1 MPEQR
6 DYQKFL
12 TPANVVTALRI
23 TFIPVF
29 VLLILAP
36 WPDWAPDPQ
45 LAAWVKPWVAAVVDT
60 LRAVTDSV
68 DGYLARSR
76 NEVTNLGKF
85 LDPLA
90 DKILVAAAMLALIEL
105 GKLPSWIALIIL
117 TREFLVSG
125 LRMVASAEGKVIAAS
140 MLGKVKTVFQIIAMV
155 CFIVKDSSGIESLPV
170 PLPFLFETLS
180 WLVMT
185 VALILTLLSLI
196 DYFRKSSDVLGIP
209 QRGGED

>member
-1 MPEQR
+1 MSEQR
-6 DYQKFL
+6 DYQRFL

-36 WPDWAPDPQ
+36 WPEWVPDPQ
-45 LAAWVKPWVAAVVDT
+45 LAAWVKPWVAAVVFT
-60 LRAVTDSV
+60 LLAVTDSV

-155 CFIVKDSSGIESLPV
+155 CFIVKDSPGIEGLPA
-170 PLPFLFETLS
+170 PLPLGFEVLS
-180 WLVMT
+180 WLVMVT
-185 VALILTLLSLI
+185 ALVLTILSLI
-196 DYFRKSSDVLGIP
+196 DYFRKSAHVLGIP
-209 QRGGED
+209 TKGSKD